1 MSQPEKLTKA
11 IRKILVLG
19 DFQSGKTS
27 GQVQNSYDIQ
37 TSNSSVVSVF
47 VAYGT
52 NTNKENQERHIRRIY
67 GKNVVLVSSR
77 EDLRAFLI
85 CLQKDRTEGSRYLSG
100 VPVVLS
106 VLGHHVALQV
116 LQKILSTKSP
126 FSYRLWLDESDSY
139 SLDFDKETVH
149 TTKDNIVDSI
159 NKLEYHSVEEVYYL
173 TATPFTELVSCTDFD
188 DVLPVAPGAGY
199 KGIDNIIEKATSI
212 SSDDIMYLE
221 NGKLTEEIK
230 DYLTEENSY
239 KNTVTLISTSSAMAT
254 HKRQA
259 EAINNYLQDKNTLI
273 VEFNSN
279 KGTKYFSYVN
289 PQISAK
295 HNRKDQL
302 VEMFEVAQDYDKL
315 FIVGWQMLDRS
326 VTLKEGKFQTY
337 SSMLFSSGKE
347 SALSSFMQRA
357 ARICGYQESTP
368 GFISDKL
375 SQAELNN
382 YDYPT
387 LVNICKENRNHV
399 KRRSALLK
407 LTRDEIA
414 SSNPLGTYRTNGIR
428 THGAAASTVQQYLE
442 TREEVEKAGYQ
453 VITKHEVFNRKELEE
468 EVLNQLQSKIRAAA
482 STPLHRF
489 LDDVFPTCNRVL
501 QAVTEDGTYLADRQL
516 PNRNINDLDNYR
528 DTLYHWDGETLTVT
542 NQPYQRYNKPFAL
555 HDLKTKTFR
564 CYKSNAAFKIL

>member
-1 MSQPEKLTKA
+1 MAQPKKLTKA

-37 TSNSSVVSVF
+37 TNNPSVVSVF

-67 GKNVVLVSSR
+67 GKNVVLVSSQ

-85 CLQKDRTEGSRYLSG
+85 CLQKDKTEGSRYSSEA
-100 VPVVLS
+100 PVVIS

-126 FSYRLWLDESDSY
+126 FTYRLWLDESDSY

-149 TTKDNIVDSI
+149 TRKDNIVDSI

-188 DVLPVAPGAGY
+188 DVVPVKPGEGY

-221 NGKLTEEIK
+221 NGKLTEEIE
-230 DYLTEENSY
+230 DYLTKENSQ
-239 KNTVTLISTSSAMAT
+239 KNTVTLISTSSSMAV

-259 EAINNYLQDKNTLI
+259 EAINNYLQSKNTLI

-289 PQISAK
+289 PQVSAK

-302 VEMFEVAQDYDKL
+302 VEMFEVAQEYDKL

-357 ARICGYQESTP
+357 ARVCGYQKDTP
-368 GFISDKL
+368 RFISDKL

-387 LVNICKENRNHV
+387 LVNICKENKDHVSRRN
-399 KRRSALLK
+399 ALLR
-407 LTRDEIA
+407 LTREEIA
-414 SSNPLGTYRTNGIR
+414 SSNPLGNYRTNGIR
-428 THGAAASTVQQYLE
+428 PKGVIASTIQQYLKTE
-442 TREEVEKAGYQ
+442 EEVAKAGYHL
-453 VITKHEVFNRKELEE
+453 ITKQEVFRAEALEK
-468 EVLNQLQSKIRAAA
+468 EVLNQLQSRTRAGTSSAIR
-482 STPLHRF
+482 RF
-489 LDDVFPTCNRVL
+489 LDEVFPTCNRVL
-501 QAVTEDGTYLADRQL
+501 QAVTEEGVYLTDRQL
-516 PNRNINDLDNYR
+516 PNRTNDLENYR
-528 DTLYHWDGETLTVT
+528 DTLYHWDGEILTVT

-564 CYKSNAAFKIL
+564 CYNQTAAFKLL

>member
-1 MSQPEKLTKA
+1 MAQPKKLTRA

-27 GQVQNSYDIQ
+27 GQVQNSYNIQ
-37 TSNSSVVSVF
+37 TKNPSVVSVF

-67 GKNVVLVSSR
+67 GKNVVLVSSP

-85 CLQKDRTEGSRYLSG
+85 CLQKNRTEGSRYSSG
-100 VPVVLS
+100 VPVVIS

-126 FSYRLWLDESDSY
+126 FTYRLWLDESDSY

-149 TTKDNIVDSI
+149 TRKDNIVDSI

-173 TATPFTELVSCTDFD
+173 TATPFTELVSCTNFD
-188 DVLPVAPGAGY
+188 DVVPVDPAEGY
-199 KGIDNIIEKATSI
+199 KGIGTIIEKAISI

-221 NGKLTEEIK
+221 NGKLTEDIK

-239 KNTVTLISTSSAMAT
+239 KNTVTLITTSSSMAV

-259 EAINNYLQDKNTLI
+259 EVINNYLQDKNTLI

-279 KGTKYFSYVN
+279 KGTKYFSHVN

-357 ARICGYQESTP
+357 ARICGYQNSTP
-368 GFISDKL
+368 RFISDKL

-387 LVNICKENRNHV
+387 LVNICKENKDHLS
-399 KRRSALLK
+399 RRIALLK

-414 SSNPLGTYRTNGIR
+414 SSNPLGGHRNNGFR
-428 THGAAASTVQQYLE
+428 PKGTVASTVQQYLKTE
-442 TREEVEKAGYQ
+442 KEVANAGYQ
-453 VITKHEVFNRKELEE
+453 LITKQEVFSKIELEE
-468 EVLNQLQSKIRAAA
+468 KVLNQLESKTRAAP
-482 STPLHRF
+482 STPLHSF
-489 LDDVFPTCNRVL
+489 LDDIFPTCNRVL
-501 QAVTEDGTYLADRQL
+501 QAVTEDGVYLVDRQL
-516 PNRNINDLDNYR
+516 PNRTNDLENYR
-528 DTLYHWDGETLTVT
+528 DTLYDWDGETLTVT

-564 CYKSNAAFKIL
+564 CYNQTAAFKIL

>member
-1 MSQPEKLTKA
+1 MAQPKNLTRA
-11 IRKILVLG
+11 IRKVLVLG

-27 GQVQNSYDIQ
+27 GQVQNSYNIQ
-37 TSNSSVVSVF
+37 TNNPSVVSVF

-67 GKNVVLVSSR
+67 GKNVVLVSSQ

-85 CLQKDRTEGSRYLSG
+85 CLQKDKIEGSRYSNG
-100 VPVVLS
+100 VPVVIS

-126 FSYRLWLDESDSY
+126 FTYRLWLDESDSY
-139 SLDFDKETVH
+139 SLDFDRQSVH
-149 TTKDNIVDSI
+149 TRKDNIVDSI

-188 DVLPVAPGAGY
+188 DVVPVAPGTGY
-199 KGIDNIIEKATSI
+199 KGIDSIIEQATSI

-221 NGKLTEEIK
+221 NGTLTEEIK
-230 DYLTEENSY
+230 EYLTEENSY
-239 KNTVTLISTSSAMAT
+239 KNTVTLISTSSSMAT

-259 EAINNYLQDKNTLI
+259 ETINNYLQDKNTLI

-302 VEMFEVAQDYDKL
+302 VEMFEVAQEYDKL

-337 SSMLFSSGKE
+337 SSMLFSSGKD

-357 ARICGYQESTP
+357 ARICGYQKDTP
-368 GFISDKL
+368 RFISDKL

-387 LVNICKENRNHV
+387 LVNICKENKDHIS
-399 KRRSALLK
+399 RRKALLR
-407 LTRDEIA
+407 LTREEIA
-414 SSNPLGTYRTNGIR
+414 SSNPFGGYRTNGFR
-428 THGAAASTVQQYLE
+428 PKGTVASTVQQYLNTE
-442 TREEVEKAGYQ
+442 EEVTKAGYHL
-453 VITKHEVFNRKELEE
+453 ITKQEVFNKEELGE
-468 EVLNQLQSKIRAAA
+468 EVLIQLQNKARAGTSSA
-482 STPLHRF
+482 LRRF

-501 QAVTEDGTYLADRQL
+501 QAVTEDGNYLVDRQL
-516 PNRNINDLDNYR
+516 PNRTNDLENYR
-528 DTLYHWDGETLTVT
+528 DTLYHWDGKTLTVT

-564 CYKSNAAFKIL
+564 CYNQTAAFKIL

>member
-1 MSQPEKLTKA
+1 MAQPKQLIQEIK
-11 IRKILVLG
+11 KILVLG

-37 TSNSSVVSVF
+37 IKNPLVVSVF

-67 GKNVVLVSSR
+67 GKNVVLVSSQ

-85 CLQKDRTEGSRYLSG
+85 CLQKDKIEGSRYSNG
-100 VPVVLS
+100 IPVVIS

-126 FSYRLWLDESDSY
+126 FTYRLWLDESDSY

-149 TTKDNIVDSI
+149 TRKDNIVDSI

-188 DVLPVAPGAGY
+188 KVVPVKPGTGY
-199 KGIDNIIEKATSI
+199 KGINNIIEQAISI

-221 NGKLTEEIK
+221 NGTLTEEIK

-239 KNTVTLISTSSAMAT
+239 KNTVTLISTSSSMAT
-254 HKRQA
+254 HKKQA
-259 EAINNYLQDKNTLI
+259 ETINNYLQDKNTLI

-295 HNRKDQL
+295 RNRKDQL
-302 VEMFEVAQDYDKL
+302 VEMFEVAQEYDKL

-337 SSMLFSSGKE
+337 SSMLFSSGKD

-357 ARICGYQESTP
+357 ARICGYQKNTP
-368 GFISDKL
+368 RFISDKL

-387 LVNICKENRNHV
+387 LVNICKNNTNHV
-399 KRRSALLK
+399 SRRKALLE
-407 LTRDEIA
+407 LTREDIA
-414 SSNPLGTYRTNGIR
+414 SSNPFGNYRTNGVR
-428 THGAAASTVQQYLE
+428 TKGTVASTVQQYLKTE
-442 TREEVEKAGYQ
+442 EEVARAGYHL
-453 VITKHEVFNRKELEE
+453 ITKQEVFKKEELEE
-468 EVLNQLQSKIRAAA
+468 EVLNQLQSKTRAGT
-482 STPLHRF
+482 SSPLRCF

-501 QAVTEDGTYLADRQL
+501 QAVTEDGSYLVDRQL
-516 PNRNINDLDNYR
+516 PNRTNDLENYR
-528 DTLYHWDGETLTVT
+528 DTLYYWDEETLTVT

-555 HDLKTKTFR
+555 HDLKTKSFR
-564 CYKSNAAFKIL
+564 CYNQAAAFKIL